1 MSSIED
7 GYKRKQAKQGQV
19 DKQQAPTLD
28 LEIVRKAVQEAV
40 AESIQDNMRS
50 LRDLVHHNLSAELGA
65 IDAQLETMR
74 HEMQFIRTA
83 TDLLIKAS
91 QAQALANEDQINYE
105 AQSLP
110 TEVSIQRPI
119 ARTRRHEE
127 GTTDKGP
134 TPIVLEAP
142 RLEVKR

>member
-127 GTTDKGP
+127 GTADKGP